1 MIGRAT
7 GLAILLALGAA
18 APAAAFI
25 GPYTG
30 VGTGSSD
37 HYVHTNNSDQ
47 SDVVDS
53 KHVYKGRFT
62 YSFRIDPYGTIDGRG
77 DGTFQSATWRLDGR
91 NDNVPFGCN
100 PPITTSPNYEVEIN
114 GFVTDGRAH
123 LTMSLLDAHEDN
135 LDYDCGADYTADE
148 SHTTYL
154 ANSLRVVQ
162 GDDGLVL
169 DPDHPRIGPLRLLTE
184 TGEPSNRS
192 VVLDEWDITIHPPPP
207 NRPQDAGPNAPPGVE
222 DRPPGK
228 GSSSICTIEGTRRAD
243 HLKGTKRNDI
253 ICGFGGNDTIDGRG
267 GNDLVYGGPGN
278 DRIKGGRGRDVL
290 YGNFGKDSFNT
301 RDGKKD
307 KAHGGFDE
315 DRASADRRDRTI
327 AIEHVSR
334 R

>member
-7 GLAILLALGAA
+7 GVAILLALGAA
-18 APAAAFI
+18 APAGAFI

-37 HYVHTNNSDQ
+37 HNVHTNSSDQ
-47 SDVVDS
+47 TDIVNSHH
-53 KHVYKGRFT
+53 KYTGRFT
-62 YSFRIDPYGTIDGRG
+62 YSFRIDAFGTITGRG
-77 DGTFQSATWRLDGR
+77 DGTFQSASWHLDGR
-91 NDNVPFGCN
+91 QDDVPFDCDV
-100 PPITTSPNYEVEIN
+100 PVTTSPNYSVDIN
-114 GFVTDGRAH
+114 GRVEDGRAH
-123 LTMSLLDAHEDN
+123 LTFSLDGAHEDN
-135 LDYDCGADYTADE
+135 DSQDCGSYTANE

-154 ANSLRVVQ
+154 ANSLRDVQ

-169 DPDHPRIGPLRLLTE
+169 DPDHPQIGPLRLLTE
-184 TGEPSNRS
+184 TGEPSNRT
-192 VVLDEWDITIHPPPP
+192 VVLDEWDLTIHPPPP
-207 NRPQDAGPNAPPGVE
+207 DRPQDAGPNAPPGFD

-228 GSSSICTIEGTRRAD
+228 GSSSICTIEGTRHAD

-307 KAHGGFDE
+307 KANGGFDE
-315 DRASADRRDRTI
+315 DSARADKKDRTI